1 MGERRFV
8 LLGLTFSRGPG
19 AGAHLG
25 RGVSHVDLAK
35 DGVAIVRQHDTW
47 VDGGRVW
54 DERGRRSALPFGSR
68 DLVKVLGAIRGGV
81 PTAGAGLE
89 REGADR
95 GGSAPPEASRIILS
109 MERGPS
115 VVRMISATACG
126 GAQRRGRGVQSRV
139 FARRPSVARGM
150 WRLAPNARGGFDR
163 RSGSWGWGIRDATHL
178 SGGDVVQLR
187 GATGLTLRVGV
198 WMGRRG
204 AIGQSMDSRGG
215 RGKP

>member
-1 MGERRFV
+1 M
-8 LLGLTFSRGPG
+8 S
-19 AGAHLG
+19 
-25 RGVSHVDLAK
+25 VSA
-35 DGVAIVRQHDTW
+35 AVR
-47 VDGGRVW
+47 V
-54 DERGRRSALPFGSR
+54 PGSR
-68 DLVKVLGAIRGGV
+68 KSFGRDRGGV

-89 REGADR
+89 MEGADR

-163 RSGSWGWGIRDATHL
+163 RSGSWGWGVRDATHL
-178 SGGDVVQLR
+178 SGGDIVQLR

>member
-1 MGERRFV
+1 MWRATFRPPRFDFFEGTGCGRAPWPQGESRR
-8 LLGLTFSRGPG
+8 SREGWRCHRSS
-19 AGAHLG
+19 ARYLG
-25 RGVSHVDLAK
+25 RRRKG
-35 DGVAIVRQHDTW
+35 
-47 VDGGRVW
+47 W
-54 DERGRRSALPFGSR
+54 DERDVGQRCRSGPGSR
-68 DLVKVLGAIRGGV
+68 VLGAIGAV
-81 PTAGAGLE
+81 CPAGAGLE
-89 REGADR
+89 RRADR
-95 GGSAPPEASRIILS
+95 GRSAPPKRRIILS

-126 GAQRRGRGVQSRV
+126 GVQRRGGGVQSRV

>member
-1 MGERRFV
+1 M
-8 LLGLTFSRGPG
+8 
-19 AGAHLG
+19 
-25 RGVSHVDLAK
+25 
-35 DGVAIVRQHDTW
+35 
-47 VDGGRVW
+47 
-54 DERGRRSALPFGSR
+54 
-68 DLVKVLGAIRGGV
+68 GAIRGGV

-163 RSGSWGWGIRDATHL
+163 RSGSWGWGIRNATHL

-215 RGKP
+215 RGKPEREGKCFFGWAAGQISSGEGHSLITMMGLCMPCILTGRSLVNSATLLGWIQAARCGGAS